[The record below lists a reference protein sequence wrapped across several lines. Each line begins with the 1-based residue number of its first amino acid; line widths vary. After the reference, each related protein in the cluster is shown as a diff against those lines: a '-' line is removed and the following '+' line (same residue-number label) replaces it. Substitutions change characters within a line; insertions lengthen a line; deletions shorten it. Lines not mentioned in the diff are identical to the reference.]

1 MKRTKNIFIGLLL
14 IVVASCSPY
23 DEFIEDFDFSIV
35 YFGTQKPLR
44 TIVAYNDMSFK
55 IGVAL
60 GGKRTNETS
69 ETVSYEIDPSL
80 LDDPDIVGNNQF
92 ELLPADYYT
101 IDRAEMVVPAG
112 KFIGDVNII
121 LNTALFTA
129 DEKSLTNHYA
139 IPLKITGSTTDS
151 VARGLFDD
159 LGNAIIAPKDYTIV
173 VVKYI
178 SPLHGTY
185 YRQGV
190 QKEVDETGAEVDEV
204 VYNNPDLV
212 KNPTWTMQT
221 VNRLTIAT
229 PGIGDFNNGSLILSL
244 NEETNEVSIST
255 ESPAIAELSGQGTY

>member
-1 MKRTKNIFIGLLL
+1 
-14 IVVASCSPY
+14 
-23 DEFIEDFDFSIV
+23 
-35 YFGTQKPLR
+35 
-44 TIVAYNDMSFK
+44 
-55 IGVAL
+55 
-60 GGKRTNETS
+60 
-69 ETVSYEIDPSL
+69 
-80 LDDPDIVGNNQF
+80 
-92 ELLPADYYT
+92 
-101 IDRAEMVVPAG
+101 MVVPAG
-112 KFIGDVNII
+112 KFIGDVKII

-151 VARGLFDD
+151 VARGSFDD

-255 ESPAIAELSGQGTY
+255 ESPAIAELSGQGTYDPEVGVFQLDYSFKRQGKSYAVAEKLTIRQAPEKDLRFEEW